1 MVQTLSAIWHN
12 TVSASTLATLSGIST
27 GTEVFGR
34 VSSGCGEGRPK
45 FVDNICLCG
54 VWALADAM
62 QKATDTREA
71 KKFLKFILLF
81 NYKYF
86 FFPMLETETLEAE
99 SSV

>member
-1 MVQTLSAIWHN
+1 M
-12 TVSASTLATLSGIST
+12 ATLSGICT
-27 GTEVFGR
+27 GTDDFGR

-45 FVDNICLCG
+45 FVDKICLCG

-62 QKATDTREA
+62 QKAADTRQA

-81 NYKYF
+81 DYKYF
-86 FFPMLETETLEAE
+86 FFPMLETEVLEVE